1 MQRTVAEMFGRPSF
15 LLVVASIFRS
25 RPSCSWGP
33 VSFRK
38 RNRRLLAMDVTIE
51 ADQITIKSHHQYT
64 TPPFGPTSV
73 DRNPFVQFRKWFAD
87 VQSPAPDSAPSTTS
101 TNFNSATSIT
111 RPQVLEPEAMSL
123 ATSTLSGT
131 PSVRMVLFKALDHR
145 GFVFYTNYT
154 SRKSGELLENPQAA
168 LCFYWGEVSRSVRI
182 VGKVEKIDEETSGDY
197 FKSRPI
203 GSRVGAWA
211 SPQSQVVG
219 EKELAERV
227 KEAVEKFGVQGG
239 EGEVPKPEFWGG
251 WRVVP
256 Q

>member
-1 MQRTVAEMFGRPSF
+1 
-15 LLVVASIFRS
+15 
-25 RPSCSWGP
+25 
-33 VSFRK
+33 
-38 RNRRLLAMDVTIE
+38 MDVAIE
-51 ADQITIKSHHQYT
+51 ADQITIKSHHQYM
-64 TPPFGPTSV
+64 TPPFGPASV
-73 DRNPFVQFRKWFAD
+73 DPNPFVQFREWFAD
-87 VQSPAPDSAPSTTS
+87 VQSPAPAPSTTS
-101 TNFNSATSIT
+101 TTFNSGTSIS
-111 RPQVLEPEAMSL
+111 RPQVFEPEAMSL

-154 SRKSGELLENPQAA
+154 SRKSLEMLENPQAA
-168 LCFYWGEVSRSVRI
+168 LCFYWREVSKSVRV
-182 VGKVEKIDEETSGDY
+182 VGKVEKIDEAICEDY

-211 SPQSQVVG
+211 SPQSHVVG
-219 EKELAERV
+219 EAELAETV
-227 KEAVEKFGVQGG
+227 KEVEKRFGVQGG

>member
-1 MQRTVAEMFGRPSF
+1 
-15 LLVVASIFRS
+15 
-25 RPSCSWGP
+25 
-33 VSFRK
+33 
-38 RNRRLLAMDVTIE
+38 MDVTIE

-64 TPPFGPTSV
+64 TPPFGPASV

-87 VQSPAPDSAPSTTS
+87 VQSPASLPSTAFNGATS
-101 TNFNSATSIT
+101 TS

-168 LCFYWGEVSRSVRI
+168 LCFYWGEISRSVRI
-182 VGKVEKIDEETSGDY
+182 VGRVEKVDEATSEDY

-219 EKELAERV
+219 EEELMERV
-227 KEAVEKFGVQGG
+227 KEVEKRFGVQDG

>member
-1 MQRTVAEMFGRPSF
+1 
-15 LLVVASIFRS
+15 
-25 RPSCSWGP
+25 
-33 VSFRK
+33 
-38 RNRRLLAMDVTIE
+38 MDVTIE
-51 ADQITIKSHHQYT
+51 ADQITIKSHQQYT
-64 TPPFGPTSV
+64 TPPFGPASV
-73 DRNPFVQFRKWFAD
+73 DRNPFVQFRRWFAD
-87 VQSPAPDSAPSTTS
+87 VQSPASLTSTTS
-101 TNFNSATSIT
+101 NGATSKS

-145 GFVFYTNYT
+145 GFIFYTNYT

-168 LCFYWGEVSRSVRI
+168 LCFYWGEISRSVRI
-182 VGKVEKIDEETSGDY
+182 VGRVEKVDEVTSEDY

-219 EKELAERV
+219 EEELVERV
-227 KEAVEKFGVQGG
+227 KEVEKRFGVQDG
-239 EGEVPKPEFWGG
+239 EGQIPKPESWGG

-256 Q
+256 QSVYSMALVIDD

>member
-1 MQRTVAEMFGRPSF
+1 
-15 LLVVASIFRS
+15 
-25 RPSCSWGP
+25 
-33 VSFRK
+33 
-38 RNRRLLAMDVTIE
+38 MDVTIE
-51 ADQITIKSHHQYT
+51 ADQITIKSHHQYM
-64 TPPFGPTSV
+64 TPPFGPASV
-73 DRNPFVQFRKWFAD
+73 DPNPFVQFRKWFAD
-87 VQSPAPDSAPSTTS
+87 VQSPTPAPSTTS
-101 TNFNSATSIT
+101 NGATSNP

-154 SRKSGELLENPQAA
+154 SRKSGELLENPQAS
-168 LCFYWGEVSRSVRI
+168 LCFYWREVSRSVRV
-182 VGKVEKIDEETSGDY
+182 VGRVEKIDEATSEDY

-219 EKELAERV
+219 EEELAERV
-227 KEAVEKFGVQGG
+227 KEVEKRFGVQDG
-239 EGEVPKPEFWGG
+239 EDEVPKPEFWGG

>member
-1 MQRTVAEMFGRPSF
+1 MQRTIAGMFGRSSF
-15 LLVVASIFRS
+15 FRVFASIFRS
-25 RPSCSWGP
+25 HPCRKLG
-33 VSFRK
+33 SFRNQNK
-38 RNRRLLAMDVTIE
+38 RFLAMDVTIE
-51 ADQITIKSHHQYT
+51 VDQITIKSHHQYV

-73 DRNPFVQFRKWFAD
+73 YPNPYVQFREWFAD
-87 VQSPAPDSAPSTTS
+87 VQPPALSTASSTSNGATS
-101 TNFNSATSIT
+101 TS
-111 RPQVLEPEAMSL
+111 RPQVREPEAMSL

-154 SRKSGELLENPQAA
+154 SRKSAELLENPQAA
-168 LCFYWGEVSRSVRI
+168 LCFYWREVSRSVRV
-182 VGKVEKIDEETSGDY
+182 VGKVEKVDEATSEDY
-197 FKSRPI
+197 FRSRPI

-219 EKELAERV
+219 EEELAERV
-227 KEAVEKFGVQGG
+227 KEVEERFGMQGG
-239 EGEVPKPEFWGG
+239 ECEVPKPEFWGG

>member
-1 MQRTVAEMFGRPSF
+1 
-15 LLVVASIFRS
+15 
-25 RPSCSWGP
+25 
-33 VSFRK
+33 
-38 RNRRLLAMDVTIE
+38 MDVTIE
-51 ADQITIKSHHQYT
+51 EDQITIKSHHQYT
-64 TPPFGPTSV
+64 TPPFKPASV

-87 VQSPAPDSAPSTTS
+87 AQSPSPAPSTMSTT
-101 TNFNSATSIT
+101 FNGGTSNS
-111 RPQVLEPEAMSL
+111 RPQVLEAEAMSL

-154 SRKSGELLENPQAA
+154 SRKSRELLENPQAA
-168 LCFYWGEVSRSVRI
+168 LCFYWREVSRSIRI
-182 VGKVEKIDEETSGDY
+182 VGKVEKIDEETSEAY

-219 EKELAERV
+219 EEELAERV
-227 KEAVEKFGVQGG
+227 KEVEQRFGVQGR

>member
-1 MQRTVAEMFGRPSF
+1 MQRIVAEMFGRPSF
-15 LLVVASIFRS
+15 LLVFASTFRS
-25 RPSCSWGP
+25 RPSCNWG
-33 VSFRK
+33 SFRNH
-38 RNRRLLAMDVTIE
+38 NRRLLAMDVTIE

-64 TPPFGPTSV
+64 TPPFGPASV
-73 DRNPFVQFRKWFAD
+73 DRNPFVQFREWFAD
-87 VQSPAPDSAPSTTS
+87 VQSPTPAPSTTS
-101 TNFNSATSIT
+101 TTLNGATSIS
-111 RPQVLEPEAMSL
+111 RPRVLEPEAMSL

-168 LCFYWGEVSRSVRI
+168 LCFYWGEVSRSVRV
-182 VGKVEKIDEETSGDY
+182 VGKVEKLDEETSEDY

-203 GSRVGAWA
+203 GSRIGAWA

-219 EKELAERV
+219 EEELAERV
-227 KEAVEKFGVQGG
+227 KEVVKRFGVQGG
-239 EGEVPKPEFWGG
+239 EGGEGDVPKPEFWGG

>member
-1 MQRTVAEMFGRPSF
+1 M
-15 LLVVASIFRS
+15 
-25 RPSCSWGP
+25 
-33 VSFRK
+33 
-38 RNRRLLAMDVTIE
+38 
-51 ADQITIKSHHQYT
+51 
-64 TPPFGPTSV
+64 
-73 DRNPFVQFRKWFAD
+73 
-87 VQSPAPDSAPSTTS
+87 STT
-101 TNFNSATSIT
+101 FNGGTSNS
-111 RPQVLEPEAMSL
+111 RPQVLEAEAMSL

-154 SRKSGELLENPQAA
+154 SRKSRELLENPQAA
-168 LCFYWGEVSRSVRI
+168 LCFYWREVSRSIRI
-182 VGKVEKIDEETSGDY
+182 VGKVEKIDEETSEAY

-219 EKELAERV
+219 EEELAERV
-227 KEAVEKFGVQGG
+227 KEVEQRFGVQGR